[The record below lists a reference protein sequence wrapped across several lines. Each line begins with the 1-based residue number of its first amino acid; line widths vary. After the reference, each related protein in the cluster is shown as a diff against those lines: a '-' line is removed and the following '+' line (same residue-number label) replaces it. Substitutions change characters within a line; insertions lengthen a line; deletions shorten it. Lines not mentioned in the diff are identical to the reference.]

1 MQSLGRAL
9 TVLAELGRH
18 DHGVS
23 LSELGAALGLHKS
36 TVHRML
42 GTLGEH
48 GLVRRDEAGRY
59 RVGLWA
65 LELARVARSQGT
77 PDQVVLDALAAL
89 WHEVRTTVHYA
100 VPSGGQLV
108 EVAAVDGTGE
118 CGTGAGGR
126 FGLHVTAPGR
136 AYLARRPMPEIEE
149 FLARRPVPARDALRR
164 ALMLVRRHGYAV
176 EGGESARGI
185 RAVSAPVLDPR
196 GHAVA
201 AVTATLPA
209 GQGADRLRRTPG
221 AVVATAARIRVAL
234 FGTARPR
241 IAARCTGSA

>member
-23 LSELGAALGLHKS
+23 LSELGASLGLHKS

-42 GTLGEH
+42 ATLGEH

-77 PDQVVLDALAAL
+77 PDQAVLDALAAL

-126 FGLHVTAPGR
+126 FGLHLSAPGR

-149 FLARRPVPARDALRR
+149 FLAHRPVPAGDALRR

-176 EGGESARGI
+176 ESARGV

-209 GQGADRLRRTPG
+209 GRSADRLRRTPG

-234 FGTARPR
+234 FGTADPR
-241 IAARCTGSA
+241 IAARCAGGA